1 MTEILKFP
9 PCVFSIRLPRS
20 VYLYFSNK
28 IVKVYFIQF
37 LTKIGSEGLD
47 PDSKFL
53 EDGVEIVSGPK
64 TTQTPLAIITSA
76 LPEKAS
82 NAEYSD
88 IAMGSSDYSLV
99 KTHHNNGSKKD
110 KKHRKKPQKKNKKY
124 PNKLGRI
131 APLNLWYGD

>member
-1 MTEILKFP
+1 MSKGIFHQ
-9 PCVFSIRLPRS
+9 S
-20 VYLYFSNK
+20 VSNK
-28 IVKVYFIQF
+28 
-37 LTKIGSEGLD
+37 GSEDLD

-88 IAMGSSDYSLV
+88 IALGSSDYSLV

-110 KKHRKKPQKKNKKY
+110 KKHRKKPQNKKKHQKNKKRKKIVKTT
-124 PNKLGRI
+124 NQFEFF
-131 APLNLWYGD
+131 